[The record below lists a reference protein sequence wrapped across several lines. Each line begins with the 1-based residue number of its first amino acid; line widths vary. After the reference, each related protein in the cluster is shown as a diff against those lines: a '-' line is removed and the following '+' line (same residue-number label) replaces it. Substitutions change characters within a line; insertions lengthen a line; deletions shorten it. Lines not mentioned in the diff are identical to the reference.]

1 LRRYDWTRWLDIPLF
16 GDPIRDWLLAA
27 GIFVLFFAAFLVA
40 RRLVVHRMKRLA
52 ERTETEIDDYVI
64 GTLRQTRWL
73 LLVLPAI
80 YLGSLTL
87 DLTAKARG
95 LTRTLAIL
103 SLLLQVALWALV
115 SIDFWVEHTR
125 RRRGRDAASATLLGA
140 LRFIFK
146 LVLWVVILLFALDNL
161 GVNITALVTG
171 LGVGGI
177 AIALALQNILGDLLA
192 SLSIVL
198 DKPFVI
204 GDSITVGDF
213 TGTVESV
220 GLKTTRL
227 RSVNGE
233 QIIFPNGDLLQSR
246 IRNWGR
252 LVERRVVLA
261 FGLASATPPE
271 QVERIPVIVR
281 EVIEAEDLVRFE
293 RAHLKAIGASSLDFE
308 VVYWVLSPDQT
319 AHMDCQ
325 QAVNLGI
332 LRRFAEEGIGF
343 AFPTQTLI
351 MERNPSAVAAG
362 REGTRKEK

>member
-1 LRRYDWTRWLDIPLF
+1 MF
-16 GDPIRDWLLAA
+16 GDPVGDWLLAA
-27 GIFVLFFAAFLVA
+27 GVVVLFYAAFALG
-40 RRLVVHRMKRLA
+40 RRLVIRRMERLA
-52 ERTETEIDDYVI
+52 ARTETEIDDYVV
-64 GTLRQTRWL
+64 GTLRETRWL
-73 LLVLPAI
+73 LLLLPAI
-80 YLGSLTL
+80 YLGSLAL
-87 DLTAKARG
+87 DLSPKAREV
-95 LTRTLAIL
+95 TRSLAIL

-115 SIDFWVEHTR
+115 SIDFWIERTR
-125 RRRGRDAASATLLGA
+125 RRRGRDATSATLIGA

-146 LVLWVVILLFALDNL
+146 LVLWVVILLVALDNL

-177 AIALALQNILGDLLA
+177 AVALALQNILGDLLA

-252 LVERRVVLA
+252 LAERRVVLA
-261 FGLASATPPE
+261 FGVVYATPPE
-271 QVERIPVIVR
+271 QVERVPALVR
-281 EVIEAEDLVRFE
+281 EVIEAQDLVRFD
-293 RAHLKAIGASSLDFE
+293 RAHLKALGASSLDFE
-308 VVYWVLSPDQT
+308 VVYWVLSPDYT
-319 AHMDCQ
+319 AHMDRQ
-325 QAVNLGI
+325 HAINLGL
-332 LRRFAEEGIGF
+332 LRRFAEEGIDF

-351 MERNPSAVAAG
+351 MERNPGAAAG
-362 REGTRKEK
+362 REGPRKER

>member
-1 LRRYDWTRWLDIPLF
+1 MF
-16 GDPIRDWLLAA
+16 GDRIGAWLLAA
-27 GIFVLFFAAFLVA
+27 GIFVLFFAAFAVG
-40 RRLVVHRMKRLA
+40 RRLVIHRMARLA
-52 ERTETEIDDYVI
+52 ERTETEVDDYVI
-64 GTLRQTRWL
+64 GTLKQTRWL
-73 LLVLPAI
+73 LLALPAI
-80 YLGSLTL
+80 YLASLAL
-87 DLTAKARG
+87 DLTARAREV
-95 LTRTLAIL
+95 TRTLAIL
-103 SLLLQVALWALV
+103 SFLLQVALWALV
-115 SIDFWVEHTR
+115 SIDFWVERTR

-146 LVLWVVILLFALDNL
+146 LALWVVILLVALDNL

-252 LVERRVVLA
+252 LVERRVVLG
-261 FGLASATPPE
+261 FGVAYATPPE
-271 QVERIPVIVR
+271 QVERIPAMVR
-281 EVIEAEDLVRFE
+281 EVIEAQDLVRFE

-308 VVYWVLSPDQT
+308 VVYWVPTPDQIV
-319 AHMDCQ
+319 HMDRQ
-325 QAVNLGI
+325 QAVNLGL

-343 AFPTQTLI
+343 ALPTQTLI
-351 MERNPSAVAAG
+351 MERDPGAAAG
-362 REGTRKEK
+362 REGTRKER